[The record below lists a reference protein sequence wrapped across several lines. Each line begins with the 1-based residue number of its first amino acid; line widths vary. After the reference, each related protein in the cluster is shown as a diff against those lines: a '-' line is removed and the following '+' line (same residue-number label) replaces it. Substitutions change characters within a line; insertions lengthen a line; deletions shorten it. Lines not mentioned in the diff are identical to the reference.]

1 MQLLVV
7 SALAKLDI
15 IGDMTAKYCSSPAGL
30 HFSCLFF
37 FGFVCLF
44 LFVFSFH
51 LRKHFFVVQCTVKVV
66 LQLAR

>member
-30 HFSCLFF
+30 HFSCLVFL
-37 FGFVCLF
+37 GLFVCFCLF
-44 LFVFSFH
+44 FPFTSENTFL
-51 LRKHFFVVQCTVKVV
+51 
-66 LQLAR
+66 